1 MEKLVQYKGSQLGLK
16 ASALTPRLYRIKFG
30 RDMIVDLNTLKTN
43 YEKVTKRK
51 ASQDMEIDTSNP
63 EELSVLDLTIFENVA
78 FIMARQYNKAHSLY
92 VPETIEDWLDNM
104 DEVFTIYEI
113 FPDIMEL
120 WSLNQKTTSVPVKK

>member
-1 MEKLVQYKGSQLGLK
+1 MEKLVQYKDSQLGLK

-30 RDMIVDLNTLKTN
+30 RDMIVDLNTLKSN

-51 ASQDMEIDTSNP
+51 VTQNMEINPDNP

-120 WSLNQKTTSVPVKK
+120 WHLNQHTTAVPVKK